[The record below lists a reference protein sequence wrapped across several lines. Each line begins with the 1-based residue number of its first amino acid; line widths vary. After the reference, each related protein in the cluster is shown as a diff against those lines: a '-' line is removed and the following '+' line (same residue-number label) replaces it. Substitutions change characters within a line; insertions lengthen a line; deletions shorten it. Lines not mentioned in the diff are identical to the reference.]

1 MNFSKNYSL
10 NEPHLKDVFLY
21 LFTKKKRK
29 KKEKHDKMKTK
40 LRGIENAQSLIKK
53 YIIKVHEDCKENT
66 IHNVKGTIGS

>member
-1 MNFSKNYSL
+1 MYFCT
-10 NEPHLKDVFLY
+10 Y
-21 LFTKKKRK
+21 LQKKKRK